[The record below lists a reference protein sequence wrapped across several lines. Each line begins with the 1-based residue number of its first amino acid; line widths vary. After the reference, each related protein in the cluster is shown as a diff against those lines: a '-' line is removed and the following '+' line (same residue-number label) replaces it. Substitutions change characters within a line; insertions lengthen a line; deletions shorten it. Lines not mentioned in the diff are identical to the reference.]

1 MNELTEE
8 KTNQTRMGHRW
19 EVDIPLDLTSLNSNR
34 VWEAKILD
42 LSLKGIRVSSPSVP
56 LVGEDIKLTVNIPGE
71 FSEINSLGKVVWT
84 KRTGVVPSCG
94 ISFTKIRDV
103 DRERVLSYIDN
114 NFGNQL
120 RKKIWWEDSE

>member
-34 VWEAKILD
+34 VWEATILD

-71 FSEINSLGKVVWT
+71 FSEIYILGKVVWT
-84 KRTGVVPSCG
+84 KRTGVIPSCG
-94 ISFTKIRDV
+94 ISFIKIRDI
-103 DRERVLSYIDN
+103 DRGRVLSYLDN
-114 NFGNQL
+114 NFGDQL
-120 RKKIWWEDSE
+120 RKKVWWQDSE

>member
-42 LSLKGIRVSSPSVP
+42 LSLKGIRVSSSKIP
-56 LVGEDIKLTVNIPGE
+56 LTGEEIKLTINIPGE

>member
-1 MNELTEE
+1 ME
-8 KTNQTRMGHRW
+8 KTMKVEENQTRMGHRW
-19 EVDIPLDLTSLNSNR
+19 EVDIPLDLASLNSNR

-42 LSLKGIRVSSPSVP
+42 LSLKGIRVGSLKIP
-56 LVGEDIKLTVNIPGE
+56 LAGEEIKLTINIPGE

-103 DRERVLSYIDN
+103 DRGRVLSYIDN
-114 NFGNQL
+114 NFGDQL
-120 RKKIWWEDSE
+120 RKKVWWQDSE